1 MIGLTAGLEVARKAL
16 SSYQLAL
23 TVYGNNIAN
32 VDTPGYSRRT
42 LLLSE
47 GEGHRVP
54 AGRIGLGVDAV
65 TIRRMRDSFL
75 DDAYRRESTSLGMY
89 ESLEQTLAEIEMVF
103 GEPGESGLSTTL
115 NEFWDSWQEL
125 ANQPESQTVRTL
137 VGDKARAL
145 ARVLHQMDRSLVN
158 QVQALDTQVDAYVN
172 EINGIAE
179 AIAGYNARIVSSEA
193 SGHEAT
199 DLRDQRDLLVDRLSS
214 LVDVQVYG
222 RDDGSISVMMGSEA
236 LVERADFVRLSTASV
251 SRGGIAVREVRLG
264 DIARTIVPAGG
275 ELGGAIRSRDEILPE
290 YRDDL
295 NEIARAVVESVN
307 ASHRSGYALDG
318 TTGRDFFDPAG
329 VTAETIDVSAIILG
343 DVSLIAASSDGSVGN
358 GDNALAIAGLRYAQ
372 ITADGSTLD
381 DYYAS
386 VVGSLGIASESASTS
401 YERAE
406 LLVLEIETRR
416 ESVKGVSI
424 DEEMTN
430 LIAAQHAY
438 EASAKVISIVDEMMD
453 TVLSML

>member
-47 GEGHRVP
+47 GEGHKIR

-65 TIRRMRDSFL
+65 TIRRMRDHFL
-75 DDAYRRESTSLGMY
+75 DDAYRRQSTSLGMY
-89 ESLEQTLAEIEMVF
+89 ESLEQSLAEVEMVF
-103 GEPGESGLSTTL
+103 GEPGDSGLSTVL

-125 ANQPESQTVRTL
+125 ANQPESPTVRTL
-137 VGDKARAL
+137 VKDKAQSL
-145 ARVLHQMDRSLVN
+145 ARVLHQMDRSLVS
-158 QVQALDTQVDAYVN
+158 QVQALDSEDEGHVN
-172 EINGIAE
+172 HVNGIAS
-179 AIAGYNARIVSSEA
+179 AIADYNAKIVASES

-199 DLRDQRDLLVDRLSS
+199 DLRDQRDLLVDQLSEI
-214 LVDVQVYG
+214 VDVSVFQ

-236 LVERADFVRLSTASV
+236 LVERADFVQLSVASV
-251 SRGGIAVREVRLG
+251 SRDGMAVKEVRLG
-264 DIARTIVPAGG
+264 EIRRAITPTGG
-275 ELGGAIRSRDEILPE
+275 KLGGVLRSRDEIVPK

-295 NEIARAVVESVN
+295 NEIARSLVESVN
-307 ASHRSGYALDG
+307 TSHRAGYAMDG
-318 TTGRDFFDPAG
+318 TSGRDFFDPAG

-343 DVSLIAASSDGSVGN
+343 DVNLIAASSDGSVGN
-358 GDNALAIAGLRYAQ
+358 GDGALAIAGLRHAA

-386 VVGSLGIASESASTS
+386 VVGTLGIESETAAINR
-401 YERAE
+401 EREE
-406 LLVLEIETRR
+406 LLVLEIENRR

-430 LIAAQHAY
+430 MIAAQHAY
-438 EASAKVISIVDEMMD
+438 EAAAKVISIVDEMMD

>member
-386 VVGSLGIASESASTS
+386 VVGSLGIASESAS
-401 YERAE
+401 
-406 LLVLEIETRR
+406 
-416 ESVKGVSI
+416 
-424 DEEMTN
+424 
-430 LIAAQHAY
+430 
-438 EASAKVISIVDEMMD
+438 
-453 TVLSML
+453 

>member
-1 MIGLTAGLEVARKAL
+1 MLGLTAGLEVARKAL

-23 TVYGNNIAN
+23 TVYGNNVAN

-47 GEGHRVP
+47 GEGHKIP
-54 AGRIGLGVDAV
+54 AGRIGLGVDPV

-75 DDAYRRESTSLGMY
+75 DDAYRRQSTSLGMY
-89 ESLEQTLAEIEMVF
+89 ESLEQTLAEVEMVF
-103 GEPGESGLSTTL
+103 GEPGDSGLGTVL
-115 NEFWDSWQEL
+115 NEFWDSWQDL
-125 ANQPESQTVRTL
+125 ANEPESQTVRTL
-137 VGDKARAL
+137 VKDKARVL

-158 QVQALDTQVDAYVN
+158 QVQALDTEVEAYVH
-172 EINGIAE
+172 EVNGMAA
-179 AIAGYNARIVSSEA
+179 AIADYNAKIVASEA

-199 DLRDQRDLLVDRLSS
+199 DLRDQRDLLVDQLSEV
-214 LVDVQVYG
+214 VDVSVYQ

-236 LVERADFVRLSTASV
+236 LVERADFVELSVASV
-251 SRGGIAVREVRLG
+251 SRDGIAVKEIRLG
-264 DIARTIVPAGG
+264 EIRRAISPAGG
-275 ELGGAIRSRDEILPE
+275 KLGGVIRSRDEILPK
-290 YRDDL
+290 YRANL
-295 NEIARAVVESVN
+295 NEIARSVVESVN
-307 ASHRSGYALDG
+307 MVHRSGYALDG
-318 TTGRDFFDPAG
+318 TSGRDFFDPTG

-358 GDNALAIAGLRYAQ
+358 GDSALGIAALRHAP

-386 VVGSLGIASESASTS
+386 VVGSLGIESETASINR
-401 YERAE
+401 EREE
-406 LLVLEIETRR
+406 LLVLEIENRR

-438 EASAKVISIVDEMMD
+438 EAAAKVISIVDEMMD

>member
-1 MIGLTAGLEVARKAL
+1 
-16 SSYQLAL
+16 
-23 TVYGNNIAN
+23 
-32 VDTPGYSRRT
+32 
-42 LLLSE
+42 
-47 GEGHRVP
+47 
-54 AGRIGLGVDAV
+54 
-65 TIRRMRDSFL
+65 
-75 DDAYRRESTSLGMY
+75 
-89 ESLEQTLAEIEMVF
+89 
-103 GEPGESGLSTTL
+103 
-115 NEFWDSWQEL
+115 
-125 ANQPESQTVRTL
+125 
-137 VGDKARAL
+137 
-145 ARVLHQMDRSLVN
+145 
-158 QVQALDTQVDAYVN
+158 VQALDTQVDAYVN

-264 DIARTIVPAGG
+264 DIARTIVPTGG